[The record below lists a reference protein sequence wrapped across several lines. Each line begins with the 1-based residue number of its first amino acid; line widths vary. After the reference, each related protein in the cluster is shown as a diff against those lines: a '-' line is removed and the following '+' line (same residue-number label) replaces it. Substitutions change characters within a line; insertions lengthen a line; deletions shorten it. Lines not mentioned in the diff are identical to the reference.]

1 MTVTFLVTIL
11 VFGLV
16 FILMSI
22 KVILKRDDR
31 FTLTCSN
38 GFGDDVDTC
47 SLCGNRGEEYCQSG
61 ERNGNNSIGQL

>member
-11 VFGLV
+11 IFGLV

-22 KVILKRDDR
+22 KVILKRDE

-38 GFGDDVDTC
+38 GFGDDIDT
-47 SLCGNRGEEYCQSG
+47 SLCGNRGEECCQSG

>member
-1 MTVTFLVTIL
+1 MTVTFLLTIL

-16 FILMSI
+16 FILMSM
-22 KVILKRDDR
+22 KVLLKRDDR

-47 SLCGNRGEEYCQSG
+47 SLCGNRGEECCQSS
-61 ERNGNNSIGQL
+61 EINRNNSIRQL